1 MVLLLQRW
9 SRAPRWLGV
18 AAEILGRRGRVRS
31 RGRLV
36 PFARPAVAVA
46 WLDGAPGGVVAPG
59 RAEVQVRGGEGVSSM
74 SGSQVRL
81 GGARHGEGAEGEA
94 LGVAAARQWSLW
106 SRSPRPRHGR
116 RQRRRG

>member
-46 WLDGAPGGVVAPG
+46 RLDGATGGVVAPG
-59 RAEVQVRGGEGVSSM
+59 RAEVQVRGGEGAFPATE
-74 SGSQVRL
+74 GSACRDD
-81 GGARHGEGAEGEA
+81 ARA
-94 LGVAAARQWSLW
+94 W
-106 SRSPRPRHGR
+106 R
-116 RQRRRG
+116 R